1 MNVAL
6 SSGAYALR
14 ESSSQKSPM
23 AMIDS
28 FFSQHSCSWADVSTF
43 PDDLPSLEHILQVM
57 LGSMD
62 DYEILE
68 ARMTDPE

>member
-1 MNVAL
+1 
-6 SSGAYALR
+6 
-14 ESSSQKSPM
+14 M